1 MAPGSLC
8 LQARALS
15 ALSAKAVVGKPFA
28 NQPVGR
34 HPVLLVTRRC
44 VVSVPICCEIQG
56 LHTLPP
62 ARGPWVP
69 HLWGQ
74 VGLAE
79 GTVACLGLI
88 RIQVDLHVCC
98 LVESLRSR
106 ESRDR
111 PLGLAPPRPTR
122 GAHTHLSWP
131 HGAHRG

>member
-62 ARGPWVP
+62 ARGPW
-69 HLWGQ
+69 GQ
-74 VGLAE
+74 LPVGAP
-79 GTVACLGLI
+79 
-88 RIQVDLHVCC
+88 
-98 LVESLRSR
+98 
-106 ESRDR
+106 
-111 PLGLAPPRPTR
+111 PLGP
-122 GAHTHLSWP
+122 SWA
-131 HGAHRG
+131 GGGHRGLLGSDKNPG